1 MTAVQREPEPSGVDV
16 LSLRR
21 GGPTVQRIM
30 LGTRLRRLRESLDI
44 SREKAASAIRA
55 SDAKLCRM
63 ELGRVG
69 FKQRDIA
76 DLLTLYG
83 VQDPAVRQE
92 FLDSVRRANEP
103 GWWRA
108 YGDAF
113 PSWFEQHLG
122 LEEAASLI
130 RTYEVQFIPGL
141 LQTPEY
147 AEAVI
152 RLGHPITSPDAIAR
166 RVELRMT
173 RQELLSRPRP
183 PGEVHRQV
191 LQRLLPRVPGGGLHL
206 EVAHRRLGAPGGV
219 VVGHVHRQD
228 DVAHLQHVAVLQPSL
243 DLPDPDA
250 VEERAVRAAE
260 VADRPALLGAEHLR
274 VAAAD
279 GGVFDAD
286 FGAGRAADGEEP
298 VGLPDLG
305 LQVGADAS
313 QANGRGCQGEPPRAR
328 FV

>member
-1 MTAVQREPEPSGVDV
+1 MTAVQREPASSEVDV

-44 SREKAASAIRA
+44 SRDTAAAAIRA

-83 VQDPAVRQE
+83 VQDPAERQE

-173 RQELLSRPRP
+173 RQELLSRPDAPKLWVVVDEAALRRP
-183 PGEVHRQV
+183 LGGAEVMRAQLQHLIEAAAWPNVTLQV
-191 LQRLLPRVPGGGLHL
+191 LPFHVGGHAAAGGPITVLRFPVP
-206 EVAHRRLGAPGGV
+206 
-219 VVGHVHRQD
+219 
-228 DVAHLQHVAVLQPSL
+228 
-243 DLPDPDA
+243 DLPDVVYLEQLSSALYLDKPEEVDHYLA
-250 VEERAVRAAE
+250 VMDRLSLVASPAVDSVPFLE
-260 VADRPALLGAEHLR
+260 
-274 VAAAD
+274 
-279 GGVFDAD
+279 
-286 FGAGRAADGEEP
+286 
-298 VGLPDLG
+298 
-305 LQVGADAS
+305 QVLK
-313 QANGRGCQGEPPRAR
+313 EL
-328 FV
+328 